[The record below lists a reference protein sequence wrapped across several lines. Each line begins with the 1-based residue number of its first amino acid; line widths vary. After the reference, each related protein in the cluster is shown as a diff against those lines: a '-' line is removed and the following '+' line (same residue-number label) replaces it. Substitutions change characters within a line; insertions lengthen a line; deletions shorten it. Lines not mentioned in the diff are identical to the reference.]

1 MVLRNAASISVE
13 ALLLSKH
20 MAYSITDASQGSVIL
35 PPSMPEKPNSSW
47 DILKSSP
54 KTVVPRNARGTSNLT
69 PSAVYKTQWPL
80 PATVEHG
87 VLHDSPASS
96 LDVDGDQTS
105 SHLQATSQSTTHLQ
119 TFRAKVKFSQPGTH
133 QTKTMIHPKKLAQ
146 LAKKCQRMLAA
157 RTSARRRHAS
167 DTAADECC
175 GTVSSVV
182 ADEGHCVVYTADGTR
197 FEVPLAYLRTTVF
210 SELLRMSEEEFGFAN
225 GRSSLKIIVPRYAN
239 GTSNRLL
246 SVVYMTQWSLP
257 ATAID
262 HPSASFFAV
271 MVWKGQC

>member
-1 MVLRNAASISVE
+1 MHCPEPSLRCSFYYKS
-13 ALLLSKH
+13 
-20 MAYSITDASQGSVIL
+20 MAYST
-35 PPSMPEKPNSSW
+35 
-47 DILKSSP
+47 
-54 KTVVPRNARGTSNLT
+54 
-69 PSAVYKTQWPL
+69 
-80 PATVEHG
+80 
-87 VLHDSPASS
+87 
-96 LDVDGDQTS
+96 QTS

-271 MVWKGQC
+271 MVETGDST